1 MADIYVFPVTRNR
14 SKIRRT
20 AAFMA
25 SVPQNHAEGHL
36 REQIRRLRE
45 GLTKRHVPA
54 PLVEQECRA
63 YETALRCELWRIVL
77 VEGGGA
83 A

>member
-1 MADIYVFPVTRNR
+1 MATIHVFPVTRNR
-14 SKIRRT
+14 SKVRRT

-25 SVPQNHAEGHL
+25 SVPPNHAEGHL

-45 GLTKRHVPA
+45 GLTKRGVPG
-54 PLVEQECRA
+54 LLIDQECRA

-77 VEGGGA
+77 MEGGGA

>member
-1 MADIYVFPVTRNR
+1 MAEVFVFPVTRNR
-14 SKIRRT
+14 SKVRRT

-25 SVPQNHAEGHL
+25 SVPERHGEGHL

-45 GLTKRHVPA
+45 GLTRRGVPA
-54 PLVEQECRA
+54 PLVEQECRS
-63 YETALRCELWRIVL
+63 YEVALRAELWRIVL
-77 VEGGGA
+77 LEGGGA